1 MYTITQEDTAE
12 DTDKKED
19 VVGPR
24 RHGADDPLA
33 TIGSNRVL
41 LSGYPYAG
49 YLGHYNGYL
58 NGYPYPYG
66 HLNRAINPTK
76 ISGTISY
83 VVPQFTI
90 GK

>member
-1 MYTITQEDTAE
+1 MYTISQEDTTE
-12 DTDKKED
+12 DTDDKKED
-19 VVGPR
+19 VGPR

-33 TIGSNRVL
+33 TVGSNRVL

-66 HLNRAINPTK
+66 HLNGAINPTK

-83 VVPQFTI
+83 VVPQYTV